1 MIPQISM
8 GYGRNAPGCFCPSE
22 IPYYHDPARLAP
34 ALTKDQIRQKID
46 QMIATAVFF
55 QQCGFP
61 GIEVH
66 AMHWGYLLDQFA
78 MTFMNHRTDEY
89 GGALEN
95 RLAAPGRSWRGSRP
109 PAGRAL
115 WCPCAWPSSPTS
127 RGTTSPPPRGG
138 RGGPHPG
145 GGAGDRPPPGAYGYD
160 CLSVDFGQYDS
171 FYYAA
176 PPATW
181 RRAG

>member
-1 MIPQISM
+1 
-8 GYGRNAPGCFCPSE
+8 
-22 IPYYHDPARLAP
+22 
-34 ALTKDQIRQKID
+34 
-46 QMIATAVFF
+46 
-55 QQCGFP
+55 
-61 GIEVH
+61 
-66 AMHWGYLLDQFA
+66 

-95 RLAAPGRSWRGSRP
+95 RLPRAREILEGDQGRLRVGLCGVHAPGLKSYIKGYNQ
-109 PAGRAL
+109 
-115 WCPCAWPSSPTS
+115 PSLH
-127 RGTTSPPPRGG
+127 GGG

-145 GGAGDRPPPGAYGYD
+145 GGAGNRPPPEAYGYD